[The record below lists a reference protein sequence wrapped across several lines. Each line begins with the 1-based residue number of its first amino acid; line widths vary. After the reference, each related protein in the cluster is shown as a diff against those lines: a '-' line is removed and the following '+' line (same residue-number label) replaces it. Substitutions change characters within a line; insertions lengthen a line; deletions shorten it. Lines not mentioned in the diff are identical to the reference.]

1 MKWYRIGINIIDNLL
16 VFLLNMRFSIVI
28 KIGQYKK
35 KHNIAVLD
43 SSRENKLVE
52 KLSKK
57 EKYPQM
63 IENIWT
69 TIFNFSRSLQK
80 NIKD

>member
-1 MKWYRIGINIIDNLL
+1 MKFYRFCINIVDDLL
-16 VFLLNMRFSIVI
+16 VFLLNCRFSIVL

-43 SSRENKLVE
+43 SSRETSLLN

-57 EKYPQM
+57 EKYPNM
-63 IENIWT
+63 VKSIWLS
-69 TIFNFSRSLQK
+69 ILDFSKNLQK
-80 NIKD
+80 

>member
-16 VFLLNMRFSIVI
+16 VFLLNMRFHFAI

-35 KHNIAVLD
+35 KHNIAILD
-43 SSRENKLVE
+43 SSRETKLVE

-57 EKYPQM
+57 EKYPKM
-63 IENIWT
+63 VENIWA
-69 TIFNFSRSLQK
+69 TIFNFSRSL
-80 NIKD
+80 